1 MTGGANS
8 IHIQLRTELEDY
20 ILSQYFGK
28 SQLLLDAVRDR
39 IDDEGLLYRQ
49 PYIESSPAYVSERNG
64 I

>member
-8 IHIQLRTELEDY
+8 VHIQLRTELENY

-28 SQLLLDAVRDR
+28 SQILLEAVRNR

-49 PYIESSPAYVSERNG
+49 PYI
-64 I
+64 